1 MDVEVVRQAAIVKEV
16 SGDVVGVNPDG
27 KAHKLSVGD
36 QINAGGI
43 VITSNRSTLVIETAH
58 SDFQFGENC
67 VACEQEQ
74 DVWGNAPIAAEVN
87 FDIPQLDSAS
97 FGTEDLAA
105 IQQAILEGADPT
117 ELLEATAAG
126 GGVGS
131 ANAGFV
137 TIDYNGAEVL
147 ASTFFETS
155 GFANDDDTII
165 RDDDI
170 APLILADGGESLTA
184 QLTEG
189 DLSGSTYP
197 VSTTSSATIF
207 AGGLALDPSS
217 FVPDTL
223 SLASLLNELNSD
235 ITSNGEAVSFTYN
248 AADNSI
254 VGVLNGEEVLRI
266 DIDVTSVGKDVSL
279 ELTTTISQPIDHVP
293 SVGGGQVAFTD
304 DQITVSFEITGTDVG
319 GNPIEV
325 PIDAQ
330 VSINDG
336 SAPEFTSI
344 DVANVYEAGLGDGSK
359 VGPTETEYSGS
370 LTGELGSD
378 TVTELQIDVEAF
390 NASQQS
396 SPITSQ
402 GQTIVLETV
411 VGQPGNYVGYITLNG
426 ARVDVLKVSIGDVA
440 TTETTFNAN
449 YKVELLE
456 EIDQGEQG
464 SAVQGDIVSIS
475 LPVFAIDADNDQSAR
490 SDLIVNVGD
499 DIQIV
504 ANGSLSVIE
513 PTVGDSAESNTINI
527 ITEAGA
533 DQGQVTSFTFDG
545 TSYTLEAG
553 KTEYPVVDGKVV
565 ITPDGTLSFIPNSN
579 VDHASNDEVK
589 HTIVVTVTDN
599 DGDSLTSQVEL
610 TITDGNDPV
619 ITQITEANVY
629 EAGLGDGS
637 GVGSTETSASGTITF
652 ETGSDSVTA
661 LKIDVAEFNG
671 RADAD
676 GIFSGG
682 QRVILEESSDGV
694 YRGYIVVTENG
705 VTSQVDVLSIT
716 LDQSSLGNY
725 SVTLLQELDHNVQ
738 GQDNLEVHLPIYAVD
753 SDSDK
758 SPNSDLVV
766 NVGDDIQVVANGTL
780 SVVEPDTDSSAQSNI
795 IDVLTE
801 AGADQGQVT
810 SFTFDGTS
818 YTLEA
823 GKTEYPVTDGKVV
836 ITPDGTLSF
845 IPNSNVDHASND
857 EVKHT
862 IVVTVTDNDGD
873 SLTSQVELTITDGND
888 PVITQITEAN
898 VYEAGLGDG
907 SGVGS
912 TETSASGTI
921 TFETGSDSVTALKID
936 VAEFNGRADADGIF
950 SGGQR
955 VILEESSDGVYRGY
969 IIVTENGVTS
979 QVDALSITL
988 DQSSL
993 GNYSV
998 TLLQELDHNVQGQDN
1013 LEVHLP
1019 IYAVDSDSDKSP
1031 NSDLVVNVGDDIQV
1045 VANGTLSVVEPDTDS
1060 SAQSNII
1067 DVLTEAGADQGQ
1079 VTSFTFDGTS
1089 YTLEAGKTDYPVTDG
1104 KVVIT
1109 PDGTLSFIPN
1119 SNVDHA
1125 SSDEVKHTIVVTV
1138 TDNDGDSLTSQVE
1151 LTITDG
1157 NDPVITQITEAN
1169 VYEAGLGDGSG
1180 VGSTETSA
1188 SGTITFETGSDSVTA
1203 LKIDVAEFNG
1213 RADADGIFSGG
1224 QRVILEESSDGVYRG
1239 YITVTENGVTSQVD
1253 ALSITLDQS
1262 NLGNYSVTLLQEL
1275 DHSVQGQDNL
1285 EVHLPIYAVDSDSD
1299 KSPNSD
1305 LVVNVGDDIQVV
1317 ANGTLSVV
1325 EPDTDSS
1332 AQSNIIDVL
1341 TEAGADQGQVTSFTF
1356 DGTSYTL
1363 EAGKTDYPVTDG
1375 KVVIT
1380 PDGTLSFIPN
1390 SNVDHASSDEVKHTI
1405 VVTVTDN
1412 DGDSL
1417 TSQVELTITD
1427 GNDPVITKITEA
1439 NVYEAGLGDG
1449 SGVGS
1454 TETSASGTI
1463 TFETGS
1469 DTVTALKIDVAEF
1482 NGRADADGIF
1492 SGGQRVFLEESSDGV
1507 YRGYITVTENGV
1519 TNQVDV
1525 LSITLDQSSLGN
1537 YSVTLLQE
1545 LDHSVQGQDN
1555 LEVHLPIYAVDSDSD
1570 KSPNSDLVVNVGDDM
1585 AKIDGFGDGSKFTVN
1600 EDDTVYGS
1608 SPGQA
1613 FATGTF
1619 DTNQGADTV
1628 VKYQLTNINTS
1639 ESGLKSGGVDVEIK
1653 DVSDATG
1660 PTVYH
1665 GVANGIVVFTL
1676 ELFSDGSYIY
1686 SQIKALDHAQGEDSL
1701 TIPFDVVAIDRDGD
1715 ASQPIRLP
1723 IEVADDKPTLTGTTG
1738 DTQVDEDDLSGV
1750 GSDQSHSTH
1759 VSGTFTVTE
1768 GADSVVKYE
1777 LADAD
1782 KILEDLTSGGEDLSW
1797 RPVAQNGTEFSYTA
1811 ETASGEAVFT
1821 IIFDTADNSYRFE
1834 LLKSLDHL
1842 AGDGENSLQID
1853 FTIKATDF
1861 DGDESNVIT
1870 LPIRVVDDI
1879 PTLTGQSLT
1888 AEEGEGWSSTVNMF
1902 ADQTDKGADNASLT
1916 QVEGTQDSNGAQIV
1930 FADGHGGYTTSV
1942 DLASG
1947 SQNLF
1952 VFEQTTGS
1960 DGQVSQR
1967 HIGWLV
1973 IDSDGE
1979 VTFAA
1984 AKDLEHSGEE
1994 INFTVNIT
2002 ATDGD
2007 KDTSVV
2013 PLDIT
2018 ITDHEAEPIALK
2030 VVTFEDAGRDSQIN
2044 YAPGEAPEWEN
2055 AQDNQDGLADSPAK
2069 VELSVDLFDR
2079 DNAEDIGQLTIEAG
2093 NHRGTFYY
2101 EDNGVFYKLEPNA
2114 SGDIIF
2120 DGSVLQ
2126 QSFTQNGNNT
2136 IATIDNL
2143 YFVPDRN
2150 FSTGGKEVEIN
2161 YQLQIDNNGT
2171 IDHTLDSSFNIEI
2184 ESVADIATWDDAN
2197 SQYHYSL
2204 TEDGD
2209 NATIDI
2215 QAVTQDSSRPETIS
2229 YELRV
2234 TAGDG
2239 NFELVDKDGNPL
2251 TPDSNGVYHVSSAD
2265 INTIQVN
2272 PVDHFSGTIK
2282 LEAVA
2287 VTNETKN
2294 PLSGKSEAHSQP
2306 QELTFDVA
2314 PEADKGSF
2322 SVNRINIFE
2331 DNAATQDT
2339 LDPTTDRDPFT
2350 LDEVISMSPS
2360 QDSDGSETLYVR
2372 ISDITEGAEL
2382 AWTGSGASQITEV
2395 TINGVT
2401 YQEVPYDQIHN
2412 VEVIPKLHSNN
2423 DFKFDVT
2430 GVVKDSASLSS
2441 GTQVSEQVL
2450 GTKTV
2455 NVEVKGVVDLP
2466 QGNTADSN
2474 WTNFEEN
2481 GVDGVEIIIKEDQEA
2496 ALNFTIQSGE
2506 HADNANDT
2514 SESVTVLL
2522 SNIPHGVVIE
2532 DSDGKVID
2540 LNFVGY
2546 EKNPDGT
2553 PNLDKPIYEANITGE
2568 QNETGIVIKPVASST
2583 ENIDLKATVIVTE
2596 NDGHSRSFEQIVRV
2610 NVEPVIDTNLSYENE
2625 TSVGLEDSAININ
2638 WYPEGKDYPDSDEH
2652 FTSITIGGI
2661 QPGYTVEVAGK
2672 TVAVNADGTIVI
2684 EPQPGQSYEDFT
2696 TQALTDGFIQITPPK
2711 DSSTDFDLTTTVE
2724 IEERDH
2730 EYTSDNIVGE
2740 GGRVTATINGSVHVE
2755 VRPVVEPDDKAD
2767 NRLVVTNEAGDAIQT
2782 AIQADN
2788 KGLIRFTTNS
2798 DNTSTNDEYV
2808 VKYQNTDASSDEL
2821 VQDVI
2826 IQLTDENGNA
2836 LSDAVLSQLVVT
2848 GAAYEG
2854 DGRWVILNE
2863 DNFSIS
2869 APHGLDFD
2877 PSKPNQPNIY
2887 NKLTLDVFTRV
2898 IDEGEDANENS
2909 LVARRET
2916 SLELSFPELVNAGNE
2931 VAAEIDIVNN
2941 AVIDATED
2949 TQVDLGHQL
2958 NNVITLTPPT
2968 GNESADEVTI
2978 IIAGN
2983 VMIGGQ
2989 SYPVNISGAEV
3000 DFVNGNYVFQTKVS
3014 ADGTVDPFDGLTL
3027 NLPKD
3032 YSGDFKLPITV
3043 ITKDTS
3049 SGDENTDS
3057 TDLIIK
3063 VDPVADVNGD
3073 KPSITVEVTGSLDSA
3088 GNQIDQNGDGNPDKV
3103 GYEDSYIQL
3112 DFDQQL
3118 GDTNNG
3124 GVEGGSEAF
3133 SSITLTLASPAEGA
3147 FYEKVVAP
3155 DGSVTFNNLGTSVTF
3170 DKSEID
3176 AHALDNILFKP
3187 TKNYPT
3193 GNDDNKV
3200 AINITGTV
3208 TDTATFN
3215 ESGSTSTTS
3224 HSGDFSTSVEFEVV
3238 PVLDEVV
3245 ITGPENSSGQIEV
3258 SGTEDQPISLGSSGN
3273 VSISLTDTDGSESFV
3288 SIKFTDVP
3296 DGFQFTAEP
3305 GSGYTVKNNGNG
3317 EWSVKLPAGS
3327 GDSLDLTAI
3336 SVVPPKHFSGSA
3348 EFGVSVFT
3356 QESLLGVPTEA
3367 TNLPNFV
3374 VNVAP
3379 EGDIIDTDVTD
3390 SVSGNEGQ
3398 NIDIA
3403 INASVV
3409 DRAMSATGSGTYNEN
3424 DPETIRVEVTNV
3436 PTDASIL
3443 YPDGTPA
3450 SYNAATGTWVLEVD
3464 AQKLDKIIFNS
3475 GQHNSDAGNALGID
3489 SPIHI
3494 SVQSVDN
3501 GALGPKSEFDV
3512 ELVID
3517 PVNDQPTFV
3526 NVIDL
3531 ETSED
3536 VVGGLAINQF
3546 GIADIDATY
3555 DDPDATYELTL
3566 QVNAGT
3572 LEFLSDAKVNF
3583 TIAADGS
3590 LIATGKLVDINA
3602 ALAAGKVIFKPDA
3615 DFNGPVTVTA
3625 TVDDGGNNGTIDPGN
3640 SSTSSTNQT
3649 TFVINVTEVNDAPE
3663 PKDFD
3668 LGDLQEEGSLT
3679 ISVQDLID
3687 GTFDKEGD
3695 TISVDSLTLVEGQG
3709 SLVQQGDNWVFVAA
3723 KDYNGPVKISYVVK
3737 DDGTTDG
3744 QADHQTGNAE
3754 ITFDV
3759 TPVNDKPILDIDDI
3773 TSQIDEDAN
3782 QQLSGISVSDVDY
3795 VGASANDLMT
3805 VTLSVDDGTLSLVAP
3820 AGSSVTATGNGSGTL
3835 TLSGT
3840 LADLNALLDKP
3851 SSSSEG
3857 VFIDASS
3864 VSGNSVDLEVTAKD
3878 SWNSSGL
3885 ALEADPKNYT
3895 ITVNPVAD
3903 APTLA
3908 LDSRYSFNKNIT
3920 ATQSASTSGLAIVG
3934 IMAALTDASEALTLE
3949 VRDVPAGATIESSTG
3964 DVTHVGDVWKVSP
3977 EAIEGLTIKGATE
3990 GDHTLQVTAVSH
4002 ELAQDGTILDQAESS
4017 NHIAINLNVVNNI
4030 ADLVINH
4037 ASDTE
4042 AVRLDGSGSNSTL
4055 TGGSGN
4061 DLLVGGDGNDTLI
4074 GGAGDDYLEG
4084 GDGDDVLYGGLGSDI
4099 LVGGTG
4105 MDTFVW
4111 NEIDDGSLDTIKD
4124 FNVSEGDKIDL
4135 REVLPELK
4143 SDSVNMDE
4151 LLKHLD
4157 VQVDGDNVELR
4168 VHPQGEGTQ
4177 DQGILVENLVHQLDS
4192 GFSGMSHEDMVS
4204 SLLEH
4209 VMIHDNN

>member
-1 MDVEVVRQAAIVKEV
+1 MDVDVLRQAAVIKEI
-16 SGDVVGVNPDG
+16 SGDVVIVSPDG
-27 KAHKLSVGD
+27 KARKAEVGD
-36 QINAGGI
+36 TVAKNEI
-43 VITSNRSTLVIETAH
+43 VITANQSTILMESPNTAFHLDSNAVATEPEV
-58 SDFQFGENC
+58 GE
-67 VACEQEQ
+67 
-74 DVWGNAPIAAEVN
+74 WGAVPIAGEVN
-87 FDIPQLDSAS
+87 FDLANLSDSA
-97 FGTEDLAA
+97 FGEDEFAA
-105 IQQAILEGADPT
+105 IQEAILAGADPT

-126 GGVGS
+126 GGAGS

-155 GFANDDDTII
+155 GFASDNVTETDDEG
-165 RDDDI
+165 R
-170 APLILADGGESLTA
+170 PLVFAAGGESISETLV
-184 QLTEG
+184 EG
-189 DLSGSTYP
+189 SLSQGTYP
-197 VSTTSSATIF
+197 QTTTSSVTIF
-207 AGGLALDPSS
+207 AGDLPLDPTS
-217 FVPDTL
+217 FVPSEI
-223 SLASLLNELNSD
+223 SLASLISELNSD
-235 ITSNGEAVSFTYN
+235 ITSNGQSVTFSYDAAEN
-248 AADNSI
+248 AI
-254 VGVLNGEEVLRI
+254 VGVLGGEEVLRI
-266 DIDVTSVGKDVSL
+266 DIDTSNLGKDVVL

-293 SVGGGQVAFTD
+293 SVGGGQVAFD
-304 DQITVSFEITGTDVG
+304 NDQIVVSFEIEGKDSG
-319 GNPIEV
+319 GNSIRT

-330 VSINDG
+330 VTIGDG
-336 SAPEFTSI
+336 ANAEFTSI
-344 DVANVYEAGLGDGSK
+344 DSADVYESGLSDGSG
-359 VGPTETEYSGS
+359 VGATNTEFNGTLNGA
-370 LTGELGSD
+370 LGSD
-378 TVTELQIDVEAF
+378 QVTELQIDVDAF
-390 NASQQS
+390 NAAQQDS
-396 SPITSQ
+396 AITSQ
-402 GQTIVLETV
+402 GQTIILEAV
-411 VGQPGNYVGYITLNG
+411 DGQPGVYSGYILLEG
-426 ARVDVLKVSIGDVA
+426 VRVDVLKITIGDVTNSDTSFSA
-440 TTETTFNAN
+440 D
-449 YKVELLE
+449 YKVELLDE
-456 EIDQGEQG
+456 LDQGQQG
-464 SAVQGDIVSIS
+464 MDSIAIP
-475 LPVFAIDADNDQSAR
+475 LPVFAIDADNDQSQR
-490 SDLIVNVGD
+490 SQLVINVGD
-499 DIQIV
+499 DVHVVVDGSLTVTEPDFGATETSNEIDVISKAGADNGEVTSFTFDGKEYLLEEGKTEYSVTDGTVKISTDGQLSFIANSDLDHSASDTIKHTIV
-504 ANGSLSVIE
+504 VTVTDKDGDELTSTVDVEIADGKNPVINSITAVDVFEAGLSDGSKVGDTDVTASGTIDFTTGSDEVVAMGIDVKTFNDSSTLTSGGKDVLLEEVSAGVYRGYITASDGSKVEVLTINLDQNNLGEYSVTLHQEVDHATQGQDSLAVSIPVYAVDSDNDHSANSQLVINIGDDLQVVTDGSLSVIE
-513 PTVGDSAESNTINI
+513 PDHVGTETSNQIDV
-527 ITEAGA
+527 ITNAGA
-533 DQGQVTSFTFDG
+533 DNGEVSSFTFDG
-545 TSYTLEAG
+545 NPQQIVPG
-553 KTEYPVVDGKVV
+553 QTEYSVTDGTVV
-565 ITPDGTLSFIPNSN
+565 ITPDGKLSFIANSD
-579 VDHASNDEVK
+579 VDHSSSDTVK

-599 DGDSLTSQVEL
+599 DGDELTSTVNLE
-610 TITDGNDPV
+610 IKDGNNPV
-619 ITQITEANVY
+619 INSITEVDVF
-629 EAGLGDGS
+629 EAGLSDGS
-637 GVGSTETSASGTITF
+637 KVGDTDTTASGTIDFT
-652 ETGSDSVTA
+652 TGSDQVVA
-661 LKIDVAEFNG
+661 MGVDVKAFN
-671 RADAD
+671 DSSTLT
-676 GIFSGG
+676 SGG
-682 QRVILEESSDGV
+682 KDVVLEEVSAGV
-694 YRGYIVVTENG
+694 YRGYITTDDG
-705 VTSQVDVLSIT
+705 KQVDVLSIT
-716 LDQSSLGNY
+716 LDQNKLGEY
-725 SVTLLQELDHNVQ
+725 SVTLLEEIDHSTQ
-738 GQDNLEVHLPIYAVD
+738 GKDSLAVNIPVYAVD
-753 SDSDK
+753 SDNDHSA
-758 SPNSDLVV
+758 NSQLVI
-766 NVGDDIQVVANGTL
+766 NIGDDLQVVTNGNL
-780 SVVEPDTDSSAQSNI
+780 SVTEPDHTGTENSNQ
-795 IDVLTE
+795 IDVITQ
-801 AGADQGQVT
+801 AGADNGEVT
-810 SFTFDGTS
+810 SFTFDGTK
-818 YTLEA
+818 YPLEE
-823 GKTEYPVTDGKVV
+823 GKTEYPVTDGTVV
-836 ITPDGTLSF
+836 ITADGQLSF
-845 IPNSNVDHASND
+845 IANSDLDHKASD
-857 EVKHT
+857 TITHT
-862 IVVTVTDNDGD
+862 IVVSVKDQDGDELTSTVTLEIADGK
-873 SLTSQVELTITDGND
+873 N
-888 PVITQITEAN
+888 PVIDSITS
-898 VYEAGLGDG
+898 VDVFEAGLSDG
-907 SGVGS
+907 SGVGD
-912 TETSASGTI
+912 TDITATGTI
-921 TFETGSDSVTALKID
+921 DFTTGSDQVVAMGVDVKAFNDSSTLK
-936 VAEFNGRADADGIF
+936 
-950 SGGQR
+950 SGGQD
-955 VILEESSDGVYRGY
+955 VILEEV
-969 IIVTENGVTS
+969 
-979 QVDALSITL
+979 
-988 DQSSL
+988 
-993 GNYSV
+993 
-998 TLLQELDHNVQGQDN
+998 
-1013 LEVHLP
+1013 
-1019 IYAVDSDSDKSP
+1019 
-1031 NSDLVVNVGDDIQV
+1031 
-1045 VANGTLSVVEPDTDS
+1045 
-1060 SAQSNII
+1060 
-1067 DVLTEAGADQGQ
+1067 
-1079 VTSFTFDGTS
+1079 
-1089 YTLEAGKTDYPVTDG
+1089 
-1104 KVVIT
+1104 
-1109 PDGTLSFIPN
+1109 
-1119 SNVDHA
+1119 
-1125 SSDEVKHTIVVTV
+1125 
-1138 TDNDGDSLTSQVE
+1138 
-1151 LTITDG
+1151 
-1157 NDPVITQITEAN
+1157 
-1169 VYEAGLGDGSG
+1169 
-1180 VGSTETSA
+1180 
-1188 SGTITFETGSDSVTA
+1188 
-1203 LKIDVAEFNG
+1203 
-1213 RADADGIFSGG
+1213 
-1224 QRVILEESSDGVYRG
+1224 SDGVYRG
-1239 YITVTENGVTSQVD
+1239 YITENNVKVD
-1253 ALSITLDQS
+1253 VLTIKLDQTK
-1262 NLGNYSVTLLQEL
+1262 LGEYSVTLHQEV
-1275 DHSVQGQDNL
+1275 DHGAQGQDSL
-1285 EVHLPIYAVDSDSD
+1285 AVSIPVYAVDSDNDHSA
-1299 KSPNSD
+1299 NSQ
-1305 LVVNVGDDIQVV
+1305 LVINIGDDLQVV
-1317 ANGTLSVV
+1317 TDGSLSVT
-1325 EPDTDSS
+1325 EPDHIGTET
-1332 AQSNIIDVL
+1332 SNEIDVI
-1341 TEAGADQGQVTSFTF
+1341 TEAGADNGQVTSFSF
-1356 DGTSYTL
+1356 DGKEYTF
-1363 EAGKTDYPVTDG
+1363 EEGKTEYAVTDG
-1375 KVVIT
+1375 TVKIT
-1380 PDGTLSFIPN
+1380 ADGQLSFIAN
-1390 SNVDHASSDEVKHTI
+1390 SNLNHKASDTITHTI
-1405 VVTVTDN
+1405 VVTVTDQ
-1412 DGDSL
+1412 DGDKL
-1417 TSQVELTITD
+1417 TSTVNLDITD
-1427 GNDPVITKITEA
+1427 GNDPVIKSITA
-1439 NVYEAGLGDG
+1439 VDVFEAGLGDG
-1449 SGVGS
+1449 SG
-1454 TETSASGTI
+1454 SGATDI
-1463 TFETGS
+1463 TAEGVIDVTTGS
-1469 DTVTALKIDVAEF
+1469 DLVVALAVDVKAF
-1482 NGRADADGIF
+1482 NDASTLTSDGKD
-1492 SGGQRVFLEESSDGV
+1492 VVLEEVSAGV
-1507 YRGYITVTENGV
+1507 YRGYITENGV
-1519 TNQVDV
+1519 KVDV
-1525 LSITLDQSSLGN
+1525 LTITLDQDKLGE
-1537 YSVTLLQE
+1537 YSVTLHKE
-1545 LDHSVQGQDN
+1545 VDHPTQGQDS
-1555 LEVHLPIYAVDSDSD
+1555 VAVSIPVYAVDSDNDHSA
-1570 KSPNSDLVVNVGDDM
+1570 NSQLVINIGDDM
-1585 AKIDGFGDGSKFTVN
+1585 ATIEGFADGSKFKVN
-1600 EDDTVYGS
+1600 EDDTATGS

-1613 FATGTF
+1613 YVTGEFVT
-1619 DTNQGADTV
+1619 TQGADTV
-1628 VKYQLTNINTS
+1628 VKYELVNLGNS
-1639 ESGLKSGGVDVEIK
+1639 ESGLKSGGVEVTIQ
-1653 DVSDATG
+1653 DVSTPTG

-1676 ELFSDGSYIY
+1676 ELESDGSYTY

-1715 ASQPIRLP
+1715 KSQPIRLP
-1723 IEVADDKPTLTGTTG
+1723 IEVIDDKPTLTGTTG
-1738 DTQVDEDDLSGV
+1738 GTQVDEDDLSGV
-1750 GSDQSHSTH
+1750 GSDQSQSTH
-1759 VSGTFTVTE
+1759 VSGSFTVTE

-1811 ETASGEAVFT
+1811 ETASGDAVFT

-1842 AGDGENSLQID
+1842 AGDGENTLQID

-1879 PTLTGQSLT
+1879 PTLTGQALT

-1916 QVEGTQDSNGAQIV
+1916 QIEGTQDSHGAQIV
-1930 FADGHGGYTTSV
+1930 FDDGHGGYTSVV
-1942 DLASG
+1942 DLTHG
-1947 SQNLF
+1947 SQSLF

-1973 IDSDGE
+1973 VDSNGE

-1994 INFTVNIT
+1994 INFTVNVT

-2044 YAPGEAPEWEN
+2044 YAPGDAPEWEN
-2055 AQDNQDGLADSPAK
+2055 TQDNQGGLSDSPAK

-2079 DNAEDIGQLTIEAG
+2079 DNAEDIGQLTIESG
-2093 NHRGTFYY
+2093 NHHGTFYY
-2101 EDNGVFYKLEPNA
+2101 QQNGVFYKLEPNA
-2114 SGDIIF
+2114 DGDIIF

-2126 QSFTQNGNNT
+2126 QSFTQNGGHT

-2150 FSTGGKEVEIN
+2150 FSTNGKGVDIN
-2161 YQLQIDNNGT
+2161 YQLQIDNNGSK
-2171 IDHTLDSSFNIEI
+2171 DHTLDSSFNIEI

-2209 NATIDI
+2209 NATLEL
-2215 QAVTQDSSRPETIS
+2215 QAVTQDSSTPETIS
-2229 YELRV
+2229 YDLRV
-2234 TAGDG
+2234 TAGEG

-2251 TPDSNGVYHVSSAD
+2251 TPDSHGVYHVSSAD

-2272 PVDHFSGTIK
+2272 PADNFSGTIK

-2294 PLSGKSEAHSQP
+2294 PLSGKGEAHSQP
-2306 QELTFDVA
+2306 QELIFDVA
-2314 PEADKGSF
+2314 PQADKGSF

-2339 LDPTTDRDPFT
+2339 LDPTTDRDPLT

-2360 QDSDGSETLYVR
+2360 QDTDGSETLYVR

-2382 AWTGSGASQITEV
+2382 AWTGSGASQITQV

-2401 YQEVPYDQIHN
+2401 YQEVPYDQLQN

-2441 GTQVSEQVL
+2441 GTQVSEQIL

-2466 QGNTADSN
+2466 QGNTTDSD

-2481 GVDGVEIIIKEDQEA
+2481 GVDGVEITIKEDQQA

-2610 NVEPVIDTNLSYENE
+2610 NVEPVIDTNLNYNNE

-2652 FTSITIGGI
+2652 FTSITINGI
-2661 QPGYTVEVAGK
+2661 PDGSVVRVDGNI
-2672 TVAVNADGTIVI
+2672 VAVESGTIVI
-2684 EPQPGQSYEDFT
+2684 TGTEPYGDFT
-2696 TQALTDGFIQITPPK
+2696 QQALKPGYIQITPPK
-2711 DSSTDFDLTTTVE
+2711 DSSTDFDLTTKVE

-2730 EYTSDNIVGE
+2730 EYKSDHIVGE
-2740 GGRVTATINGSVHVE
+2740 GGRVTATLNGSVHVE
-2755 VRPVVEPDDKAD
+2755 VRPVVEPENAD

-2798 DNTSTNDEYV
+2798 DNTNTNDEYV

-2826 IQLTDENGNA
+2826 IQLTDENGDA
-2836 LSDAVLSQLVVT
+2836 LSDAVLNQLVVT

-2854 DGRWVILNE
+2854 DGRWVILDE

-2877 PSKPNQPNIY
+2877 PDTPNLPNVY
-2887 NKLTLDVFTRV
+2887 NKLTLDLFTRV
-2898 IDEGEDANENS
+2898 IDEGEDSNENS

-2931 VAAEIDIVNN
+2931 VAAEIDIVDN

-2989 SYPVNISGAEV
+2989 SYPVNINGAEV

-3057 TDLIIK
+3057 ADLIIK

-3147 FYEKVVAP
+3147 FYEKVVAA

-3176 AHALDNILFKP
+3176 AGALDNILFKP

-3208 TDTATFN
+3208 TDTATFD

-3238 PVLDEVV
+3238 PVLDDVV
-3245 ITGPENSSGQIEV
+3245 VTGPENSSGQIEV
-3258 SGTEDQPISLGSSGN
+3258 SGTEDQPISLSSSGN

-3288 SIKFTDVP
+3288 SIKFTGVP

-3327 GDSLDLTAI
+3327 ADSLDLTAI

-3367 TNLPNFV
+3367 ANLPKFV

-3379 EGDIIDTDVTD
+3379 EGDSIDTDVTD

-3409 DRAMSATGSGTYNEN
+3409 DRAMSATGGGTYNEN
-3424 DPETIRVEVTNV
+3424 APETIRVEVTNV
-3436 PTDASIL
+3436 PADASIL

-3450 SYNAATGTWVLEVD
+3450 SYNAATGTWTLEVD

-3475 GQHNSDAGNALGID
+3475 GQHNSDTGNASGID

-3531 ETSED
+3531 ETTED

-3566 QVNAGT
+3566 QVNSGT
-3572 LEFLSDAKVNF
+3572 LEFLSDANVNF

-3590 LIATGKLVDINA
+3590 LVATGKLADINA

-3625 TVDDGGNNGTIDPGN
+3625 TVDDGGNNGTIDPGD

-3668 LGDLQEEGSLT
+3668 LGDLPEEGSLT

-3695 TISVDSLTLVEGQG
+3695 TISVESLTLVEGQG

-3744 QADHQTGNAE
+3744 HADHQTGSAE

-3759 TPVNDKPILDIDDI
+3759 TPVNDKPVLDIDDI
-3773 TSQIDEDAN
+3773 TAQIDEDAN

-3851 SSSSEG
+3851 GSSTVG

-3885 ALEADPKNYT
+3885 ALEAEPKNYT

-3920 ATQSASTSGLAIVG
+3920 ATQSASTSGIAIIG
-3934 IMAALTDASEALTLE
+3934 IMAALTDTSEALTLE
-3949 VRDVPAGATIESSTG
+3949 VRDVPAGATIDSTTG
-3964 DVTHVGDVWKVSP
+3964 SVTLVGDVWQVSP
-3977 EAIEGLTIKGATE
+3977 QAIEGLTIKGATE

-4002 ELAQDGTILDQAESS
+4002 ELAQDGSIIDQAESS
-4017 NHIAINLNVVNNI
+4017 NHIEIKLNVVDNI
-4030 ADLVINH
+4030 ADLEINR
-4037 ASDTE
+4037 ASETE
-4042 AVRLDGSGSNSTL
+4042 AVHLDGSGSDSTL

-4061 DLLVGGDGNDTLI
+4061 DLLVGGAGNDTLI
-4074 GGAGDDYLEG
+4074 GGAGDDHLEG
-4084 GDGDDVLYGGLGSDI
+4084 GDGDDTLYGGLGSDI

-4111 NEIDDGSLDTIKD
+4111 DHIDDGSLDTIKD
-4124 FNVSEGDKIDL
+4124 FQVSEGDKIDL

-4143 SDSVNMDE
+4143 QSSLDMDS
-4151 LLKHLD
+4151 LLEHLD
-4157 VQVDGDNVELR
+4157 VKVDGDNVELSI
-4168 VHPQGEGTQ
+4168 HPAGAGAEEQS
-4177 DQGILVENLVHQLDS
+4177 IVVENLAHQLDS
-4192 GFSGMSHEDMVS
+4192 GFSAMSQEDMVS
-4204 SLLEH
+4204 SLLQH
-4209 VMIHDNN
+4209 VMVHDNN